1 MSVTL
6 HLGNVEVRGSFQW
19 LSVEI
24 SVLSG
29 FPAAL
34 TFPVE
39 CHCAASLSE
48 PFRGWGGG
56 VPWDSSSWI
65 GLRNYPRVKHTMK
78 EPGQREDQCREGF
91 VVKWKCFVIFKVF
104 LCFNP
109 MYDLHLDPDLWYQ
122 DAFVLAD
129 IEIQVS
135 ELDWNKNEWIST
147 SQYSVTSTPF
157 SCFFLL

>member
-1 MSVTL
+1 
-6 HLGNVEVRGSFQW
+6 
-19 LSVEI
+19 
-24 SVLSG
+24 
-29 FPAAL
+29 
-34 TFPVE
+34 
-39 CHCAASLSE
+39 
-48 PFRGWGGG
+48 
-56 VPWDSSSWI
+56 
-65 GLRNYPRVKHTMK
+65 
-78 EPGQREDQCREGF
+78 
-91 VVKWKCFVIFKVF
+91 
-104 LCFNP
+104 